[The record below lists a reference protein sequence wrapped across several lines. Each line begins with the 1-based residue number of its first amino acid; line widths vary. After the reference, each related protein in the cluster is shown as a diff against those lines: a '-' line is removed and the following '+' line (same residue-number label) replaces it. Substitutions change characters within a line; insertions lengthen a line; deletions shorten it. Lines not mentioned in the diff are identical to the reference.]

1 MAVNTPSP
9 EDTSE
14 RERDEPFDAEADF
27 HPKRIT
33 AQTFQR
39 LLTCYNTTAQNVQ
52 RRKAMLKLQPK
63 GDSKKRKT
71 GSGSDALITK
81 TDFDTSEERI
91 IKDQME
97 KYLDLD
103 RWRYEGLPGL
113 VWQRK
118 QQGDV
123 EGAAENEARFTSEE
137 LCRIMEW
144 KTKHGRPRPALMGMI
159 RSNQEKLVFKCTS
172 TALKSLPTVK
182 DKNKGKTTTISEEV
196 FPKQSMDDLSP
207 LRGVGPATASLILSI
222 ATTNAKDEETGE
234 ESERVQV
241 PFFSDDT
248 YLWLCVE
255 VYPESSASPETVR
268 VIRNGGSGAGSGSG
282 KGPGSKFIKPN
293 GELNLKY
300 NIAEYRELWEAC
312 FELRERLNG
321 AGGADATISMADIEK
336 VAYVLRNIALSGYYP
351 GIDVQEILRMSAEQ
365 VEALSVRLGEC
376 EGGDGD
382 DLPEQKNE
390 SETRGEK
397 GSRSSKKT
405 RKT

>member
-1 MAVNTPSP
+1 MAVDTTSLK
-9 EDTSE
+9 EDASTSTT
-14 RERDEPFDAEADF
+14 RERDDTFKADF
-27 HPKRIT
+27 HPTRIT

-39 LLTCYNTTAQNVQ
+39 LLTCYNTTAQQVQ

-63 GDSKKRKT
+63 GGSKKRKT
-71 GSGSDALITK
+71 GSGSGSDAALITK
-81 TDFDTSEERI
+81 TEFDSSEERI
-91 IKDQME
+91 IEGEAE
-97 KYLDLD
+97 KYLELD
-103 RWRYEGLPGL
+103 RWRYERMPAL
-113 VWQRK
+113 VWQRLDT
-118 QQGDV
+118 GGLED
-123 EGAAENEARFTSEE
+123 AEEDEVACFTHEE
-137 LCRIMEW
+137 LCRVMEW
-144 KTKHGRPRPALMGMI
+144 KTKHGRPRPALLGMI

-182 DKNKGKTTTISEEV
+182 DKDNSNPTTITEEV

-222 ATTNAKDEETGE
+222 ATTNAKDEE
-234 ESERVQV
+234 SERVQV

-268 VIRNGGSGAGSGSG
+268 AIRNGGSGTGSG

-300 NIAEYRELWEAC
+300 NIAEYRQLWQAC
-312 FELRERLNG
+312 FELRERLSG
-321 AGGADATISMADIEK
+321 AGAMISMADIEK

-351 GIDVQEILRMSAEQ
+351 DIDAQEILHMSAEQ
-365 VEALSVRLGEC
+365 VDALLARLGEC

-382 DLPEQKNE
+382 DSPEQKNE
-390 SETRGEK
+390 SETQDEK
-397 GSRSSKKT
+397 GPRSSKKT
-405 RKT
+405 RNA